1 MHGATDIWGT
11 EKMTTDKVGR
21 SLGPYIE
28 HLGLRFEHVGPDRVV
43 AEWSVRSDLLQ
54 PHGILH
60 GGVHCAVVESVASVA
75 ADCWLGHRGTAVGV
89 SNATDFFAPVTEA
102 NGTLTSTAMPIHR
115 GATQQVWAVETVDG
129 AGSLVARGQV
139 RLQNLR

>member
-1 MHGATDIWGT
+1 
-11 EKMTTDKVGR
+11 MTTTGQPHAGH
-21 SLGPYIE
+21 GPYVD
-28 HLGLRFEHVGPDRVV
+28 HLGLHFEQVGPDRVV
-43 AEWSVRSDLLQ
+43 ACWSARGDLLQ

-75 ADCWLGHRGTAVGV
+75 ADRWLGDKGTVVGV
-89 SNATDFFAPVTEA
+89 SNTTDFFAPVTVA
-102 NGTLTSTAMPIHR
+102 NGRLTSTAEPIHR
-115 GATQQVWAVETVDG
+115 GATQQVWSVETVDA

>member
-1 MHGATDIWGT
+1 
-11 EKMTTDKVGR
+11 MTTTNKLHKGH
-21 SLGPYIE
+21 GPYVD
-28 HLGLRFEHVGPDRVV
+28 HLGLHFEQIGPDRVV
-43 AEWSVRSDLLQ
+43 ASWSARVDLLQ

-75 ADCWLGHRGTAVGV
+75 ADRWLGDKGTVVGV
-89 SNATDFFAPVTEA
+89 SNTTDFFAPVTVA
-102 NGTLTSTAMPIHR
+102 NGQLTSTAAPIHR
-115 GATQQVWAVETVDG
+115 GATQQVWSVETVDA